1 MAKGDEVA
9 IVGYAGRL
17 PGASTADKFWSLLR
31 DNDSSVSWVTPDRF
45 PTAAFYHPAPDQ
57 SGRSYTFAAG
67 LIQDV
72 WGFDAAAFG
81 MSPREAEQVD
91 PQQRQLLEVTHDALA
106 HAGIAASSL
115 AGSGAGV
122 YVGAS
127 SVDYGA
133 RFFADPS
140 AADVHMMTGN
150 TLSVIS
156 NRLSYNL
163 DLHGPSFT
171 VDTACSSSLVALTL
185 AAEAIRAGTV
195 ETAIVGG
202 VNLLLSP
209 FSFVGF
215 SRASMLSPTGRCR
228 PFDAAADGYVRGEGA
243 LVVVLRSMA
252 LARKAR
258 NRIHAS
264 IVGSGVGQDGRTT
277 GLSLPSAIS
286 QRRLLEQVYADFG
299 IDPGELA
306 FVEAHGTGT
315 RAGDPMEADA
325 LGRALAQRRSRPLP
339 IGSVKSNIGHLEPAS
354 GLAGVLKAILALNH
368 GMLPA
373 TLHQRS
379 PSPDIPFDELNLR
392 VVDKNW
398 PLPDRRGPSLAGV
411 NSFGFGGTN
420 AHVVLR
426 GEDTTVAVA
435 HTRADSC
442 PPLLLSAH
450 SEEALPA
457 VARRHLEAW
466 PADNRLVPDFIGAA
480 AHLRDAL
487 PHRLMVSGRNP
498 SEVRHHL
505 ERYAQGETSPAL
517 LEGQALGSELPVAY
531 VFSGNGAQW
540 AGMGRAAWNGNPSFR
555 EAIKEFDRHF
565 LKRQTTSVA
574 ELLFADDLASQL
586 RRATVAQPLLLA
598 LQVAT
603 VRSLEHLGVT
613 PEATLG
619 HSVGEIAAAWC
630 AGMLSLKQ
638 AIDIVIARSRH
649 QEAVRG
655 SGAMAALMLGE
666 REARRFLTASNLPA
680 LEIAAVNSWR
690 SVTVAGPAEEI
701 DQAVVAAARARV
713 GARRLDLDYPFHSS
727 LVDPVRGPLLRELK
741 GLRSLNAQR
750 LFVSTVTGAPA
761 EDVSL
766 GADHWWRNVRDP
778 VQFEAGVTCLLSQ
791 GFRLFV
797 EIGPKPILG
806 SYLRDSL
813 REANVRGALIETLT
827 EVGEPDEADPI
838 ERSVARV
845 KLAGGLVDAK
855 RFFGAPPIM
864 AMPLPA
870 YPWRHTSY
878 QVAATAEASSVFQAP
893 SHSLLGS
900 RPRTDACEW
909 FSTID
914 PVLFPWILDHKVGGL
929 PVFPAAAYVEVLMAA
944 AREAHPESAL
954 ELRDLDIFRPLVFDS
969 TTSFET
975 QVRHA
980 SETGLM
986 EFLSR
991 PRAGSSDWTLHA
1003 RGILVRSPTGE
1014 RPDLGDINMAGTI
1027 TVQHAKVYEIS
1038 RTLGFEYGE
1047 KFRRV
1052 RHVSFPHPKR
1062 AVATLESGVP
1072 IDGQTVDI
1080 TAFDAA
1086 FHSLFASEE
1095 AGVADMA
1102 MKRMLPVRFGRVR
1115 AFVPGAVAV
1124 KTVAWTRRQSLSSIV
1139 IDIAL
1144 LDAAGAMV
1152 LLAEAVRLIE
1162 APVGTAPD
1170 ANSLT
1175 YRNTY
1180 WQLDRSGEASVV
1192 VLRSPIVAA
1201 EGTAD
1206 GADSTSEALLLMEAG
1221 CLRAAWDAFHSG
1233 GDEALRNM
1241 ADADDDDV
1249 KWPAYLCSALLWHL
1263 ETKGLVH
1270 QDQGAQVLSES
1281 CSLPAVG
1288 SVVWSLIRRHPTM
1301 AAEAAGLARV
1311 GEIVERLVT
1320 GDPTVRVELDSTH
1333 WRQLDVASRQI
1344 SLLRDAVI
1352 GKLRRALSDAE
1363 PNRLFRLLVIG
1374 AGHAV
1379 HLNDV
1384 FRDYPGL
1391 EIVLTDLDGDRLEQ
1405 AQAALGEDAPRLRCL
1420 SWVELEGWPAGT
1432 FDLVAA
1438 IDALSEIAA
1447 TGNGLARLRRLLR
1460 PRAPLI
1466 AAEPAPSVF
1475 WDIVRGIRPTWWTRS
1490 ANSDFPVGALLTE
1503 SEWIDELNTA
1513 GFVAIAG
1520 NSALGESS
1528 IGVVLQGA
1536 ASSASTPADHNRG
1549 NVSYRWE
1556 GDESPACIALQAQ
1569 LQGSL
1574 SNHNLPTDDAAHPS
1588 PDAAPAVVVWA
1599 MDGAS
1604 CDANPLVCLGDRLQ
1618 RLAELCRSMAAAPA
1632 PLWVVIL
1639 FDRLP
1644 AAEPISAHPLW
1655 CALSAALRV
1664 AQNEYPGL
1672 DIRSLGIA
1680 GHDAVT
1686 FAKAL
1691 ASAGEEIAAPSEERE
1706 VCFQDGQRL
1715 VLRIDRGMA
1724 SSHGKDRGA
1733 NTLVRLKSRSGSG
1746 RGTLAWV
1753 ESPRPAPGAG
1763 EVEIA
1768 VAATG
1773 LNFRD
1778 VMWNLGLLPEEALE
1792 DGYAGAELGMECTG
1806 TISSVG
1812 PDVTSLAVGD
1822 KVVAFVAGG
1831 FSTHVLAPSF
1841 AVSPLPGTLTLK
1853 AAATLPVA
1861 FMTAYY
1867 SLVHLAGLKRGET
1880 VLVHGGAGAVGLA
1893 ALQVSKFCGARLIA
1907 TAGSEE
1913 KRALL
1918 RDLGADV
1925 VFNSR
1930 TLGFADEVMAHT
1942 QGKGVDVVLNSL
1954 AGEAMTRSMDC
1965 LRPFGRFVE
1974 LGKRDYYA
1982 NTHLGLRP
1990 FRRNLTYFGVDVD
2003 QLIVEHKDLTQR
2015 LFGELIGLF
2024 ADGALVPLPHR
2035 VFEGERIGDAFRLMQ
2050 RSGHIGKIVVLPA
2063 QAMSDSE
2070 GAGGRF
2076 AADPEGLHL
2085 VVGGT
2090 SGFGLATATWL
2101 AERGARHIVL
2111 ASRSGSSSPLV
2122 AETIAALRLGGVQ
2135 VRIAMLDVT
2144 DASAVQRF
2152 ILGEGAR
2159 RPVKGIVHAAM
2170 VLEDRLIDGL
2180 DRDAIDRVLQPKVA
2194 GALNLISAA
2203 GSIDLDYLLLY
2214 SSATTLLGNPG
2225 QCNYVA
2231 ANGFVEGLAQQAR
2244 RGGMPALA
2252 VAWGGIKDV
2261 GYLSRNIAS
2270 NASLRKRFSS
2280 SLLAAANALD
2290 ALDLLCDSAGRLSRG
2305 PASLAIARIDWTMAR
2320 RELSVTRGPAFAGI
2334 VPATSG
2340 RHSTSSLATLE
2351 TLRTMSLEQASEA
2364 LLEIVVQE
2372 IASVLRLPQKEI
2384 DRHRPLA
2391 DIGMDS
2397 LMMLELRSTVEAT
2410 LQVDLPIMSL
2420 ANGITPLDVARRIAS
2435 LMVGDGHK
2443 APVPG
2448 ALAALSTSHV
2458 GADIEAM
2465 NPGDQKAA
2473 VDAVLE
2479 RSRRLEGPL

>member
-1 MAKGDEVA
+1 MAEGEVA

-17 PGASTADKFWSLLR
+17 PGASTADRFWSLLR
-31 DNDSSVSWVTPDRF
+31 NNGCSISWITPDRF

-57 SGRSYTFAAG
+57 LGRSYTFAAG
-67 LIQDV
+67 LIEDV
-72 WGFDAAAFG
+72 WGFDANAFG

-106 HAGIAASSL
+106 HAGIPVSSL
-115 AGSGAGV
+115 AGSSTGV

-150 TLSVIS
+150 TLSVIA

-228 PFDAAADGYVRGEGA
+228 PFDAGADGYVRAEGA
-243 LVVVLRSMA
+243 LVVVLRSMTA
-252 LARKAR
+252 ARKAR

-299 IDPGELA
+299 IDPSDLA

-325 LGRALAQRRSRPLP
+325 LGRGLAQRRTRPLP

-368 GMLPA
+368 RMLPA
-373 TLHQRS
+373 TLHQS
-379 PSPDIPFDELNLR
+379 SLSPDIPFDELNLR
-392 VVDKNW
+392 VVDENW

-426 GEDTTVAVA
+426 GEDTTVTVVR
-435 HTRADSC
+435 TRGNSS

-457 VARRHLEAW
+457 VAGRHLEAW
-466 PADNRLVPDFIGAA
+466 PADKRLVPDFISAA
-480 AHLRDAL
+480 AHLRDVL
-487 PHRLMVSGRNP
+487 PHRLIISGSSP
-498 SEVRHHL
+498 SEIRHRL
-505 ERYAQGETSPAL
+505 ERYTQGEMSPTL
-517 LEGQALGSELPVAY
+517 LEGQALGTGLPVAY

-540 AGMGRAAWNGNPSFR
+540 AGMGRAAWHSNACFR
-555 EAIKEFDRHF
+555 EALKEFDGHF
-565 LKRQTTSVA
+565 LKRQTTSLA
-574 ELLFADDLASQL
+574 ELLFADDLAL
-586 RRATVAQPLLLA
+586 RLRHATVAQPLLLA

-630 AGMLSLKQ
+630 AGMLSLEQ
-638 AIDIVIARSRH
+638 AIDVVIARSRH

-666 REARRFLTASNLPA
+666 REARRFLKASEIPA
-680 LEIAAVNSWR
+680 VEIAAVNSWR
-690 SVTVAGPAEEI
+690 SVTVAGPVEEI
-701 DQAVVAAARARV
+701 DRAVAAATRARV

-741 GLRSLNAQR
+741 GLRSLKAR
-750 LFVSTVTGAPA
+750 RRFVSTVTGAAA
-761 EDVSL
+761 EDASL
-766 GADHWWRNVRDP
+766 GPEHWWRNVRDP

-791 GFRLFV
+791 GLRLFV

-806 SYLRDSL
+806 SYLRDAL
-813 REANVRGALIETLT
+813 REANVHGALIETLP
-827 EVGEPDEADPI
+827 EASEPDEADPI
-838 ERSVARV
+838 ERSAARV
-845 KLAGGLVDAK
+845 VLAGGLVDAQ
-855 RFFGAPPIM
+855 RFFGAPP
-864 AMPLPA
+864 AVTMPLPT

-878 QVAATAEASSVFQAP
+878 QVAVTAEASSVFQAP
-893 SHSLLGS
+893 RNSLLGS
-900 RPRTDACEW
+900 RPRADAWEW

-914 PVLFPWILDHKVGGL
+914 PVLFPWILDHKVGGM
-929 PVFPAAAYVEVLMAA
+929 PVFPAAGYVEVLLAA
-944 AREAHPESAL
+944 ARETHPESAL
-954 ELRDLDIFRPLVFDS
+954 ELRDLDIVRPLVFDS

-980 SETGLM
+980 SETGLT

-991 PRAGSSDWTLHA
+991 PRGASGDWALHA
-1003 RGILVRSPTGE
+1003 RGILGRSPAGK
-1014 RPDLGDINMAGTI
+1014 RPDLGDVAMAGTTI
-1027 TVQHAKVYEIS
+1027 VPRAKVYEIS

-1047 KFRRV
+1047 TFQRV
-1052 RHVSFPHPKR
+1052 RDVSFPHPKR
-1062 AVATLESGVP
+1062 AVAALEPGVP
-1072 IDGQTVDI
+1072 IDGQTIDM

-1102 MKRMLPVRFGRVR
+1102 MKRMLPVRFDRVR

-1124 KTVAWTRRQSLSSIV
+1124 QTVAWTRRQSPSSIV
-1139 IDIAL
+1139 TDIAL
-1144 LDAAGAMV
+1144 FDAAGTMV
-1152 LLAEAVRLIE
+1152 VLAEAVRLIE
-1162 APVGTAPD
+1162 APVVAAPD
-1170 ANSLT
+1170 VNALT
-1175 YRNTY
+1175 YFSTPWHLERPG
-1180 WQLDRSGEASVV
+1180 SPSVF
-1192 VLRSPIVAA
+1192 VLRDTTVM
-1201 EGTAD
+1201 TDVVTD

-1221 CLRAAWDAFHSG
+1221 CLRAAWDAFHG
-1233 GDEALRNM
+1233 GGPNALR
-1241 ADADDDDV
+1241 AVAPASDGDV
-1249 KWPAYLCSALLWHL
+1249 EWPAYLCSVLLWHL
-1263 ETKGLVH
+1263 ETKGLVN
-1270 QDQGAQVLSES
+1270 QDQGIPVLAES
-1281 CSLPAVG
+1281 CGLPPVG
-1288 SVVWSLIRRHPTM
+1288 SVVQSLIRRHPTM
-1301 AAEAAGLARV
+1301 AAEAAGLARI
-1311 GEIVERLVT
+1311 GEIVDRLVA
-1320 GDPTVRVELDSTH
+1320 GDSTVRNELDSTH

-1344 SLLRDAVI
+1344 SLLRDAVT
-1352 GKLRRALSDAE
+1352 GKLRRALSDVE
-1363 PNRLFRLLVIG
+1363 PGRLIRLLVIG
-1374 AGHAV
+1374 ADHAV
-1379 HLNDV
+1379 HLGDV
-1384 FRDYPGL
+1384 FRAYPGL
-1391 EIVLTDLDGDRLEQ
+1391 EIFLTDLDGERLEQ
-1405 AQAALGEDAPRLRCL
+1405 ARAALGDDAPRLRCTP
-1420 SWVELEGWPAGT
+1420 WVELEGWPAAT

-1447 TGNGLARLRRLLR
+1447 TGAGLARLRRLLR
-1460 PRAPLI
+1460 PKAPLI

-1475 WDIVRGIRPTWWTRS
+1475 WDIVRGTRPTWWTRS
-1490 ANSDFPVGALLTE
+1490 VNSDFPVGALLTQL
-1503 SEWIDELNTA
+1503 EWIDELNAA
-1513 GFVAIAG
+1513 GFVAMVG
-1520 NSALGESS
+1520 SPVLGDSG
-1528 IGVVLQGA
+1528 IGVVIQGT
-1536 ASSASTPADHNRG
+1536 ASSGSVLPDDNKDSR
-1549 NVSYRWE
+1549 SYRWA
-1556 GDESPACIALQAQ
+1556 GDESPRCSALQVQ
-1569 LQGSL
+1569 LQACLSL
-1574 SNHNLPTDDAAHPS
+1574 HRLSSDDAAHLALEAGPTAIVWGI
-1588 PDAAPAVVVWA
+1588 DA
-1599 MDGAS
+1599 AS
-1604 CDANPLVCLGDRLQ
+1604 CDVDPLGCLSDRLE
-1618 RLAELCRSMAAAPA
+1618 RLAEICRSMATAPA

-1639 FDRLP
+1639 FDRMP
-1644 AAEPISAHPLW
+1644 AAEPISTHPLW

-1664 AQNEYPGL
+1664 AQNEYPSL
-1672 DIRSLGIA
+1672 DIRTLGIA
-1680 GHDAVT
+1680 GHDAAT
-1686 FAKAL
+1686 FAQAL
-1691 ASAGEEIAAPSEERE
+1691 AGAAAEIAAASEERE
-1706 VCFQDGQRL
+1706 VCFQAGQRL
-1715 VLRIDRGMA
+1715 VFRIDRGIA
-1724 SSHGKDRGA
+1724 TSQRKDRA
-1733 NTLVRLKSRSGSG
+1733 ADTLIRLTSRSGSG
-1746 RGTLAWV
+1746 RGALTWM
-1753 ESPRPAPGAG
+1753 ESPRPPPGPG

-1768 VAATG
+1768 VSATG

-1792 DGYAGAELGMECTG
+1792 DGYAGAQLGMECTG
-1806 TISSVG
+1806 TICGVG
-1812 PDVTSLAVGD
+1812 PDVTTLAVGD

-1831 FSTHVLAPSF
+1831 FSTHVIAPTF
-1841 AVSPLPGTLTLK
+1841 AVSALPGSLTLE

-1893 ALQVSKFCGARLIA
+1893 ALQVAKRCGARLIA
-1907 TAGSEE
+1907 TAGSDE

-1918 RDLGADV
+1918 RSLGADV
-1925 VFNSR
+1925 VLNSR
-1930 TLGFADEVMAHT
+1930 TLGFADEVMAQT

-1954 AGEAMTRSMDC
+1954 AGEAMIRSMDC

-1974 LGKRDYYA
+1974 LGKRDYYT

-2003 QLIVEHKDLTQR
+2003 QLIVEHKDLTQQ
-2015 LFGELIGLF
+2015 LFGELIDLF

-2050 RSGHIGKIVVLPA
+2050 RAGHIGKIIVRPA
-2063 QAMSDSE
+2063 QAASDSL
-2070 GAGGRF
+2070 ATHGRF
-2076 AADPEGLHL
+2076 TADPEGLHII
-2085 VVGGT
+2085 VGGT
-2090 SGFGLATATWL
+2090 SGFGLATAAWL
-2101 AERGARHIVL
+2101 AERGARDIVL
-2111 ASRSGSSSPLV
+2111 ASRSGTLPALATES
-2122 AETIAALRLGGVQ
+2122 IATLRLAGVKVQ
-2135 VRIAMLDVT
+2135 IAVLDVT
-2144 DASAVQRF
+2144 DSSAVQSF
-2152 ILGEGAR
+2152 LSSQSAR
-2159 RPVKGIVHAAM
+2159 RPIKGIVHAAM

-2194 GALNLISAA
+2194 GALNILAA
-2203 GSIDLDYLLLY
+2203 TTSMDLDYLLFY

-2225 QCNYVA
+2225 QFNYVA
-2231 ANGFVEGLAQQAR
+2231 ANGFLEGLAHQAR
-2244 RGGMPALA
+2244 RQGVRALA
-2252 VAWGGIKDV
+2252 VAWGGIEDA

-2280 SLLAAANALD
+2280 SLLAAASALD
-2290 ALDLLCDSAGRLSRG
+2290 ALDLLCDGAGLLSSG
-2305 PASLAIARIDWTMAR
+2305 SPSSLAIARIDWAMVR
-2320 RELSVTRGPAFAGI
+2320 RELTVTRGPAFTAI
-2334 VPATSG
+2334 VPITGA
-2340 RHSTSSLATLE
+2340 RHASASLATLE

-2364 LLEIVVQE
+2364 LLEIVVGE
-2372 IASVLRLPQKEI
+2372 IASVLRLPRKEV
-2384 DRHRPLA
+2384 DWHRPLA

-2397 LMMLELRSTVEAT
+2397 LMMLELRSTVEES

-2420 ANGITPLDVARRIAS
+2420 ANGITPSDVARRIAS
-2435 LMVGDGHK
+2435 LIVDDGYK
-2443 APVPG
+2443 ASVPS

-2458 GADIEAM
+2458 GQDVESM
-2465 NPGDQKAA
+2465 SPGEQQAV

-2479 RSRRLEGPL
+2479 RSRQLDGPL